1 MTARRARE
9 PRITRLGVIGDVHTE
24 LARLQGALAHFASL
38 GLETIAC
45 TGDVPDGPLDAR
57 SVDACCAT
65 LIQAKVLTVSGNH
78 DRWLQD
84 GDMRDLPGATD
95 PNELSTETSAYLAA
109 LPATLEFETVS
120 GRLLLCHGLGS
131 NDMASVQPY
140 DHGHALE
147 SNDALQTLLSEARHR
162 YVISG
167 HTHRPMV
174 RTIAGITII
183 NAGTL
188 LRDHNPCCAVADFEA
203 RVIQY
208 FAIADDGSC
217 SLSSE
222 ASL

>member
-1 MTARRARE
+1 VSARRSRE
-9 PRITRLGVIGDVHTE
+9 PRIARLGVIGDVHTE
-24 LARLQGALAHFASL
+24 LARLHGALAHFTSL
-38 GLETIAC
+38 GLDKIAC
-45 TGDVPDGPLDAR
+45 TGDLPDGPLDAR
-57 SVDACCAT
+57 SVDACCAA
-65 LIQAKVLTVSGNH
+65 LIRGQVLTVSGNH

-84 GDMRDLPGATD
+84 GDMRELKGATD
-95 PNELSTETSAYLAA
+95 PSELSAETSEFLAG

-120 GRLLLCHGLGS
+120 GRLLLCHGLGP

-147 SNDALQTLLSEARHR
+147 ANDALQTLLREARYR

-167 HTHRPMV
+167 HTHRQMV
-174 RTIAGITII
+174 RTIAGLTII

-203 RVIQY
+203 RQIQY
-208 FAIADDGSC
+208 YAIADDGSC